1 MKKIIIYIC
10 LLISFASVG
19 ATEFSVY
26 EANYPNVKDYN
37 VNIDEAT
44 LVIRPVGDYVEF
56 NLYMT
61 VSYDFQSWFFKNY
74 NELEFKWQFDLPE
87 DAIVH
92 EFWYWQ
98 GDSIITADILDKWT
112 AELLFSNVSS
122 PVRNPGLL
130 TQSYANSSGQVT
142 HELRLFPIKRNEPR
156 RFKIQYL
163 LPARP
168 TGNSMRVWLPMTQL
182 IAQNTPG
189 IKQLKILY
197 KYDDQPYEPK
207 IIGTNVIDSKLQ
219 LDLAAWEITIPVEA
233 DQFVEMELPSPIKN
247 NIFMTTTTQ
256 DNESFYHLAVYPP
269 NIPKLATPRNVLFV
283 IDFNRFNTNN
293 LDGDFLLSYLKE
305 SVMQAFS
312 ESDSIN
318 VLIAYDEIL
327 SGGKNW
333 IPCNKDSIDRLFQ
346 TIMMRSFPSYNNL
359 LPLISQATDF
369 INSKSGSGEVLFIT
383 NTNTIN
389 LNDADKNQLADDI
402 VNKFKVG
409 TKIHVFDLD
418 NKGYLYYNNGYYET
432 QMQSFYGKIT
442 YPSSGDLFFLRYNT
456 LKEMLYSFLYEEIS
470 HYESVEVQ
478 MRFQEG
484 YAHSKHFIA
493 LHEGYYP
500 LNTPIMQIG
509 KYSWQFPVEITV
521 FGKYKTTTQKYVTT
535 INESD
540 VVKGNG
546 QIATAWYG
554 GHIQSLLKLPYDP
567 ITISDIIDLSIKQ
580 KILTPYSGFLVYNL
594 DENHGYCSDCQDESG
609 NKNTDVEN
617 SAKKDSLGSIE
628 VSVFPNPF
636 NPVTTINYVLP
647 VKGHVIIKIYTILG
661 QVVAEPINEIA
672 NEGKYSVKF
681 NGSTQASGIY
691 ILTISLESSEK
702 NYFSAKKLLLMK

>member
-10 LLISFASVG
+10 LLISFASVK

-37 VNIDEAT
+37 VNINEAT

-112 AELLFSNVSS
+112 AELLFNNVSS

-130 TQSYANSSGQVT
+130 TQSYANSDGQVT
-142 HELRLFPIKRNEPR
+142 HELRLFPIKRNEQR

-168 TGNSMRVWLPMTQL
+168 TGNSMRVWLPMSQL

-197 KYDDQPYEPK
+197 KYGSIPFEPK
-207 IIGTNVIDSKLQ
+207 IIGTNVIQSKNNITTS
-219 LDLAAWEITIPVEA
+219 DWEIVIPVES
-233 DQFVEMELPSPIKN
+233 DQFVEMELPSPITK
-247 NIFMTTTTQ
+247 NIFMTTYSQ
-256 DNESFYHLAVYPP
+256 ENENFYHLAVYPP
-269 NIPKLATPRNVLFV
+269 QIPKVATPRNVLFV
-283 IDFNRFNTNN
+283 IDFNRFNTND

-318 VLIAYDEIL
+318 VMVAYDQII
-327 SGGKNW
+327 SGGSNW
-333 IPCNKDSIDRLFQ
+333 IPCKKDSVDKLFQ
-346 TIMMRSFPSYNNL
+346 KIMMRSFPSYNNL
-359 LPLISQATDF
+359 LPLISRATDF
-369 INSKSGSGEVLFIT
+369 INSHGSSAEVLSIT

-389 LNDADKNQLADDI
+389 LGETDKIQLADDI
-402 VNKFKVG
+402 VKKFKQG
-409 TKIHVFDLD
+409 TKLHFIDLD
-418 NKGYLYYNNGYYET
+418 NKGYLYYNNGFYET
-432 QMQSFYGKIT
+432 QMQSFYGRIT
-442 YPSSGDLFFLRYNT
+442 YPSSGDLFFLRYNS

-470 HYESVEVQ
+470 HYESIEVQ

-484 YAHSKHFIA
+484 YAHSKHLIA
-493 LHEGYYP
+493 SHEGYYP
-500 LNTPIMQIG
+500 MNTPIMQVG
-509 KYSWQFPVEITV
+509 KFSGQFPVEITV
-521 FGKYKTTTQKYVTT
+521 FGKYKTKTQNYSIT

-540 VVKGNG
+540 VVKGNN

-567 ITISDIIDLSIKQ
+567 LTISDIIDLSLKQ
-580 KILTPYSGFLVYNL
+580 KILTPYSGFLVFNL
-594 DENHGYCSDCQDESG
+594 DENHGYCSTCQDESG
-609 NKNTDVEN
+609 NKNTSVET
-617 SAKKDSLGSIE
+617 SEADSTINLE

-636 NPVTTINYVLP
+636 NPTTTINYELP
-647 VKGHVIIKIYTILG
+647 ANGYVHVKVYNILG
-661 QVVAEPINEIA
+661 ESVADLVNATETK
-672 NEGKYSVKF
+672 GKHIVSF
-681 NGSTQASGIY
+681 NGSKYASGIY
-691 ILTISLESSEK
+691 ILTISLESSKK
-702 NYFSAKKLLLMK
+702 NYFTSKKLLLMK